1 MIMRTAPQAADTI
14 INMKV
19 ICNNPEQLQR
29 IIWLAD
35 LPGLENCPPATIK
48 ARLAHIGYAV
58 EETAIRGLL
67 ESKPRIPE
75 DLIER
80 VRQQLGPE
88 AVRGVELFLQQP

>member
-1 MIMRTAPQAADTI
+1 
-14 INMKV
+14 MKV

-58 EETAIRGLL
+58 EETAIQGLL

-88 AVRGVELFLQQP
+88 AARSVELFLQP

>member
-1 MIMRTAPQAADTI
+1 
-14 INMKV
+14 MKV
-19 ICNNPEQLQR
+19 VCDNPEQLQR

-35 LPGLENCPPATIK
+35 LPGLERCPPATIK

-80 VRQQLGPE
+80 VRQKLGPE
-88 AVRGVELFLQQP
+88 AARGVELFLQQP